1 MSARRVIAMAAR
13 AERRAAPAG
22 RYGLGA
28 RVLSAREPKLLRA
41 ATRLATARTTLSRSP
56 APNFGAPPPYL
67 SGPSPK
73 YETPPAPP
81 APSATSPAPTPA
93 PAITPESLGI
103 GPASFEWLFG
113 DPAKALAHPDVTAG
127 PASSLP
133 PLSPA
138 QRTERRVARLAARGG
153 SAYGRGARINEG
165 AAAKA
170 PDLPPATAEPA

>member
-1 MSARRVIAMAAR
+1 MAAR

-56 APNFGAPPPYL
+56 PPNFGAPPPYL

-138 QRTERRVARLAARGG
+138 QRTERRVARQPFTRHLARGG
-153 SAYGRGARINEG
+153 EDRERYRQVEAR
-165 AAAKA
+165 AL
-170 PDLPPATAEPA
+170 LPQARRR